1 MLSPSS
7 KTLVAKLESG
17 EHPGVRFCSQVWLF
31 ILIHHRSSPFSGEND
46 DEWDSRAQINPFSQN
61 AGNSSYNNGEKIK
74 NVYIVFEYI
83 ILYYIISY
91 YIILY
96 SILGSASPIFGVSNP
111 WFRIGSYLFWGPFL
125 GVVNIC

>member
-91 YIILY
+91 HII
-96 SILGSASPIFGVSNP
+96 V
-111 WFRIGSYLFWGPFL
+111 
-125 GVVNIC
+125 